1 MGRHLQT
8 QENHYAVQRR
18 SQPPSLSLSPNVH
31 IAHDFFGPMLFRS
44 STTSTFSKSHLLV
57 PHAPMLPTFFFILRS
72 CASHAYHLPGPYI
85 FRAHHTYPPVL
96 QIVGVCTS
104 ILRASSPH
112 VGHIPQTTAH
122 QAYTPT
128 CSNVFPRQTHK
139 SSATEKKKTDRTDKK
154 RI

>member
-44 STTSTFSKSHLLV
+44 STTSTFSKSHLLAPHA
-57 PHAPMLPTFFFILRS
+57 PHAPMLPAFFFILRS
-72 CASHAYHLPGPYI
+72 CASHAYRHLPGPYI

-96 QIVGVCTS
+96 HSGCMQPPFYATYPKPPHIKHTH
-104 ILRASSPH
+104 PH
-112 VGHIPQTTAH
+112 VPTFFLAKRMNSQPQ
-122 QAYTPT
+122 
-128 CSNVFPRQTHK
+128 
-139 SSATEKKKTDRTDKK
+139 KKTDRTDKK